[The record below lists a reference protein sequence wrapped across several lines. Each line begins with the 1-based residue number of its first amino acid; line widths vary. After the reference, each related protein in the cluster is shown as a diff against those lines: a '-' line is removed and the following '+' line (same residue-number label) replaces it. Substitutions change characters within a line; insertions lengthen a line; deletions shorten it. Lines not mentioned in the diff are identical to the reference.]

1 MSAADAAEL
10 AERGLHPSGVHEMGR
25 RLLGVPGD
33 GDAPPFA
40 GTVDRAG
47 LRALAG
53 IAAAGG
59 AALLLPYALAPLA
72 GPVGHALGAGAGLVR
87 GGLVLFLLVSG
98 AAAIAVPAFTG
109 ARPRRDGVA
118 LAAELGLL
126 VVSFAAAFARTGGML
141 LLLLLAAGLATGAGA
156 AVHVPL
162 LVDRFA
168 AEVRQ
173 RVAALHAA
181 VGLGAAGAAMA
192 LGATAVAGG
201 AGWRTVPLAAALV
214 AGAAAVLAAPLRDP
228 GFGRHDTDRL
238 HAAVREGMGMGGEDG
253 AAGQLGPNL
262 AYGETLRRVLLVP
275 PVRTGLGAAAVS
287 GMFALPLHLTL
298 LGHLEAAWRV
308 GPAGRAVLLGVML
321 LAAGAGVV
329 ALAERGEA
337 LFRRS
342 PSAHAGR
349 LAALLVAGALALGL
363 GALLPTPVLGVPLLF
378 AGLAAT
384 AAVLPALTVALLTV
398 VPAAMR
404 GHAAGVLA
412 AMSAAA
418 GGVAGVLLLGA
429 LGSRFGTGVAVAGLV
444 VPALAGAAALRRVG
458 PQLETE
464 LDRRV
469 DEIVEIED
477 LRRVRATGG
486 HVPLLSCR
494 HIDFSYGLLQILF
507 DVSFTVDEGEMVALL
522 GTNGAGK
529 STLLRV
535 ISGLGLPSAGTVR
548 LQGEDVTYL
557 DAERRVGMGIAQ
569 VPGGKAT
576 FGPLSVVDN
585 LRVFGH
591 SAGRRRDRV
600 DQGIEA
606 TFAAFPRLAE
616 RRNQLAA
623 TLSGGEQQML
633 ALGKALILQP
643 RLLLIDELSLGLA
656 PKVVGELLAMV
667 RGINQTG
674 TAVVLVE
681 QSVNVALS
689 LVEHAYFMEK
699 GQMRFDGPA
708 GELLERPELLR
719 SVFLQG
725 AAQGAPALDSAGTGQ
740 DSRQDRETVTG
751 P

>member
-1 MSAADAAEL
+1 MNAADASEL
-10 AERGLHPSGVHEMGR
+10 TERGLHPSGVHEMGR
-25 RLLGVPGD
+25 RLLGVPGQ

-40 GTVDRAG
+40 ATMDRAG
-47 LRALAG
+47 RRALAG
-53 IAAAGG
+53 VATAGG
-59 AALLLPYALAPLA
+59 AALLLPYALVPLA
-72 GPVGHALGAGAGLVR
+72 GPVAASLGVGAGLVR
-87 GGLVLFLLVSG
+87 GGVVLFLLVSG
-98 AAAIAVPAFTG
+98 AAAIVVPAFVGT
-109 ARPRRDGVA
+109 RPRRDGVA
-118 LAAELGLL
+118 LAALLG
-126 VVSFAAAFARTGGML
+126 VVVTLFATGFVRGGGML
-141 LLLLLAAGLATGAGA
+141 LLFMLLAGLVSGVGAT
-156 AVHVPL
+156 VHVPL
-162 LVDRFA
+162 LMDRFD

-173 RVAALHAA
+173 RVTALHAA
-181 VGLGAAGAAMA
+181 AGVGMSGAVMA
-192 LGATAVAGG
+192 LGAAAVGAG
-201 AGWRTVPLAAALV
+201 AGWRTVPLVAALV

-228 GFGRHDTDRL
+228 GLGQHDADRL
-238 HAAVREGMGMGGEDG
+238 HAAVRAGMGMGDDDDAVGH
-253 AAGQLGPNL
+253 LGPNL
-262 AYGETLRRVLLVP
+262 AYGETLRRVMLVP
-275 PVRTGLGAAAVS
+275 PLRTGLGAVAVA
-287 GMFALPLHLTL
+287 GMFMLPLHLTL
-298 LGHLEAAWRV
+298 LTHLEAAWRI
-308 GPAGRAVLLGVML
+308 GPASRAVLLGVLL

-329 ALAERGEA
+329 ALGEHGEG

-342 PSAHAGR
+342 PAAHARR
-349 LAALLVAGALALGL
+349 LGMLMSVGAVLLGIGALS
-363 GALLPTPVLGVPLLF
+363 PTPILGIPLLF
-378 AGLAAT
+378 VGLAAT

-404 GHAAGVLA
+404 GHAAGVLG

-418 GGVAGVLLLGA
+418 GGVAGMVLLGA
-429 LGSRFGTGVAVAGLV
+429 LSSRFGTGVAVAGLV
-444 VPALAGAAALRRVG
+444 MPALAGAAALRRVG
-458 PQLETE
+458 PLLEAE

-535 ISGLGLPSAGTVR
+535 ISGLGLPSGGTVR

-585 LRVFGH
+585 LRVYGH
-591 SAGRRRDRV
+591 SAGRRSDRV
-600 DQGIEA
+600 NQGIEA

-616 RRNQLAA
+616 RRNQLAS

-656 PKVVGELLAMV
+656 PKVVGELLTMV
-667 RGINQTG
+667 REINQQG

-689 LVEHAYFMEK
+689 LAEHAYFMEK
-699 GQMRFDGPA
+699 GQVRFDGPA
-708 GELLERPELLR
+708 RELLERPELLR

-725 AAQGAPALDSAGTGQ
+725 ASGADPSTSDTAAQK
-740 DSRQDRETVTG
+740 ETVART
-751 P
+751 